1 MAGSGSEKPHY
12 VLLCLEEQAS
22 RCNPSTR
29 AREQSI
35 KLLEMAPLHSQNK
48 DVFSRINCLPL
59 RALSPGFPQMQPML
73 VARLAGGGGRDV
85 RETGGGTVRAWER
98 GARGA
103 SCWDEGTGPMGSGS
117 GALRSQPPWLGGR
130 GRSGSAVVCTMP
142 RVSGGMRFSWGAL
155 RGCAEL

>member
-29 AREQSI
+29 AHEQSI

-59 RALSPGFPQMQPML
+59 
-73 VARLAGGGGRDV
+73 
-85 RETGGGTVRAWER
+85 
-98 GARGA
+98 
-103 SCWDEGTGPMGSGS
+103 
-117 GALRSQPPWLGGR
+117 
-130 GRSGSAVVCTMP
+130 
-142 RVSGGMRFSWGAL
+142 
-155 RGCAEL
+155 